1 MGEVR
6 QIAKVLNRFV
16 AEPVPNPGVANA
28 GTAAAR

>member
-28 GTAAAR
+28 GTVAAR